1 MDTRIAEY
9 MITIQEERS
18 LTKAASRLFITQS
31 ALNQQLKKLE
41 QELGMPLFQRGKQ
54 GLTLTD
60 AGKIYIAG
68 ARAFLPV
75 SYTHLFF
82 CF

>member
-9 MITIQEERS
+9 MIAIQEERS

-41 QELGMPLFQRGKQ
+41 QELGAPLFQRGKQ

-60 AGKIYIAG
+60 AGKIYI
-68 ARAFLPV
+68 
-75 SYTHLFF
+75 
-82 CF
+82 